1 MAILSKHA
9 DHRCQKRSIHPMAI
23 EFLEWF
29 GCARYQKGGFDLL
42 RLPCDPSERAEMR
55 KSLKAALKLMDK
67 DVFVIETEE
76 GKVITAGH
84 QNKRLRTEFN

>member
-1 MAILSKHA
+1 MATLSKHA

-29 GCARYQKGGFDLL
+29 GCSRYQKGGFDLL
-42 RLPCDPSERAEMR
+42 RLPNDPGKRAEMR
-55 KSLKAALKLMDK
+55 KSLKAALKLVDQ
-67 DVFVIETEE
+67 DVFVIEAEK

-84 QNKRLRTEFN
+84 QYKRLLSECN